1 MPKYIKTHSNYVLKK
16 KHQDVSDGRIWERDI
31 TTIGGV
37 NQFSPSQT
45 PIYKS
50 SNFIITVRND
60 GNASN
65 QYNSTRWE
73 SNGKSEVWT
82 LENLNGLV
90 NPDSSENDL
99 KIVLKN
105 DYYDFCD
112 FAYYGSLSE
121 LFRASINDA
130 VSRFPGEL
138 FGTSEVAY
146 YTSAIT
152 IDFDRIEESIQLGD
166 KIFDDGN
173 CPSVEVKGRKT
184 TICELN
190 STTKVE
196 IKDRYVDNPFSID
209 IHSIKKPFDA
219 EKLKFFADGGF
230 SNYNIISRSEDGSK
244 ITSWKTKNFIK
255 VVRDEHV
262 LDSIYGKDAF
272 YRDYLKPNV
281 LSEYFKQDNN
291 EIWWMESDNDAI
303 KEKSIKYDDSQEV
316 EGSVA
321 YDALVESFQS
331 GEIRDEFDKYQ
342 TKYWIEKRE
351 SGTRGCECVEYSAY
365 NNRFY
370 TKDEYEDCKAYVER
384 LNEDESDENIEYFI
398 GHGAMCCDIECYV
411 STPCKGYKTASVSA
425 STGVET
431 VIIDAWVGDNDE
443 IVYMSKNAKGV
454 HIRPLEEFV
463 DAFYDECDHF
473 ERILLSRKT
482 TPLYK
487 SSFSVIKE
495 NERGYYREME
505 TFVFPT
511 TYGGYNLDVSEYGLN
526 DFTSRLAEIG
536 AYYDELFTDNLYRS
550 MTHEAIKN
558 FDWTYTRDFYVG
570 DEEEYAHGGEKI
582 QKALRVFAR
591 EFDETLLYINNI
603 KNVNRVTY
611 DERNNIPDYFLVDE
625 ANKKGWDTIL
635 VYPYDLDEYYY
646 DDNNNKQTIE
656 EDKYVEKE
664 QLDNKLQDGKKIYRV
679 FKQNAQNKIRPYSKE
694 YIDKF
699 PNGYFVVCDDSGE
712 ESGPCEYG
720 DQSLYTFKKASA
732 NTSTYY
738 DSKVGKIKNKIQTYS
753 DEREYTYQEANNA
766 FLRNLVINANNIWRH
781 KGTLEGIEML
791 LSLFGLRSKRWIE
804 RLPEYEC
811 REYMPDYEI
820 NEYTSFAERIEEK
833 WDAVHQMYRIDWINS
848 TKTIV
853 YDYRSMSNYTQYG
866 AMPDY
871 IPYQGLPVSYRDE
884 YILSDNE
891 PYIKVSALD
900 FDKPQETTN
909 DKTKAFKRI
918 DTNNGEVVRRYL
930 YPNFEK
936 YEQIDGGVFFQM
948 NGGWM
953 SKTLSNSKDGKYN
966 FQFDVDDN
974 IAYTCH
980 VARGYVSNN
989 GDVNDNHPIYKETVR
1004 NIKRVDNIQELISTP
1019 IDSVSVGDIVYVSM
1033 VEKDIA
1039 IIDNEVF
1046 GINYEYVNDSKTLR
1060 YVTLRKTGG
1069 VIQVGDSKF
1078 FDTTVVVYDKNSIKT
1093 MYTLDDKEDGYEI
1106 KAYITSDDKFICQAT
1121 SDDNIYTIDSF
1132 VIFDNT
1138 VSDTTTNYFII
1149 HEPYYANRIATDDI
1163 PNGWKRLDSND
1174 AEYIKI
1180 NTIKNYYGGNNPHNG
1195 NMAYDGGHEYFTYF
1209 KRLFKHAMDNDLF
1222 DERCYESFFYNYD
1235 EEIGKYGFK
1244 GLIDE
1249 NEDITQYFPYIL
1261 NDTKIHYFGNYYK
1274 CEDGEGKSDCN
1285 TVMWYGENTEKMAA
1299 QKESYKHI
1307 KGEDIKLEKYI
1318 LNEDGGMINGSPYA
1332 SKSGDTVDEV
1342 TNQIVNNKRLTIK
1355 FNLHKEWHTKEGQCE
1370 VKYLDAVVLP
1380 YLAQM
1385 IPSTTI
1391 VDIAYVYQEK
1401 S

>member
-65 QYNSTRWE
+65 QYNSTKWE

-121 LFRASINDA
+121 MLRASINDV

-138 FGTSEVAY
+138 CGTNERAY
-146 YTSAIT
+146 YTSSIT
-152 IDFDRIEESIQLGD
+152 VDFEKIEESIKLGD
-166 KIFDDGN
+166 KVVNHGS
-173 CPSVEVKGRKT
+173 CPSVQINGDVT
-184 TICELN
+184 TMCEN
-190 STTKVE
+190 STTKIEVVD
-196 IKDRYVDNPFSID
+196 KYVDNPFSID
-209 IHSIKKPFDA
+209 MHSPKRPFNTNV
-219 EKLKFFADGGF
+219 LKFFADNGF
-230 SNYNIISRSEDGSK
+230 ANYEIIEGSGDEGAPITNWVSR
-244 ITSWKTKNFIK
+244 NFIK
-255 VVRDEHV
+255 VIKDEYV
-262 LDSIYGKDAF
+262 LDAIYGRDPF
-272 YRDYLKPNV
+272 YREYLKPEV
-281 LSEYFKQDNN
+281 LQKYFDQPDNEVWWLENNNGVISESGST
-291 EIWWMESDNDAI
+291 E
-303 KEKSIKYDDSQEV
+303 YDDLVNSFKSGDIRQKFDEYNRFCIEKV
-316 EGSVA
+316 KRLSSDCQCAEYSRFEDFYDE
-321 YDALVESFQS
+321 YDACKTRV
-331 GEIRDEFDKYQ
+331 DEL
-342 TKYWIEKRE
+342 IETE
-351 SGTRGCECVEYSAY
+351 P
-365 NNRFY
+365 
-370 TKDEYEDCKAYVER
+370 
-384 LNEDESDENIEYFI
+384 DENIEYYVRN
-398 GHGAMCCDIECYV
+398 GAMCCEVGCYID
-411 STPCKGYKTASVSA
+411 TPCKGYKAASVTASTSSG
-425 STGVET
+425 STH
-431 VIIDAWVGDNDE
+431 VIGAWVGDNDE
-443 IVYMSKNAKGV
+443 IVYMSSDMVQVDSGENITSV
-454 HIRPLEEFV
+454 THIRPKKEFI
-463 DAFYDECDHF
+463 DKFYDECDHF

-570 DEEEYAHGGEKI
+570 DEEEYVHGGEKI

-694 YIDKF
+694 HIDKF
-699 PNGYFVVCDDSGE
+699 PNGYFVVCDGSGE

-720 DQSLYTFKKASA
+720 DQSLYTFKEAST

-738 DSKVGKIKNKIQTYS
+738 DREVGKIKNKIQTYS

-820 NEYTSFAERIEEK
+820 SEYTSFAERIEEK

-1078 FDTTVVVYDKNSIKT
+1078 FDTTVVVYDKNSKKT

-1121 SDDNIYTIDSF
+1121 NDDNIYTIDSF

-1274 CEDGEGKSDCN
+1274 CEDGKGKSDCN

-1299 QKESYKHI
+1299 QKESYK
-1307 KGEDIKLEKYI
+1307 DINENIVLKKYI
-1318 LNEDGGMINGSPYA
+1318 LNEDAGMINGSPYV

-1342 TNQIVNNKRLTIK
+1342 TNQIVNNKRMTIK

-1401 S
+1401 G